1 MIEGSKGEKREPLL
15 SPLEIE
21 RSDDSDDRPA
31 TARDVEEA
39 DTRLNQLETQISHSS
54 NSSSGTATKHNQR
67 KVAPDINEPLSEEV
81 NNNVNRSTQ
90 TAKKKKKKRSKAEED
105 HRKRGHRFLCCC
117 DSKRAVIYLNL
128 IILLLNLFTF
138 IVTLI
143 KVDPSTEGYLR
154 VMIIRGSGLLVT
166 LCTIIGAYWYSH
178 GIVAVGLAFTCYLL
192 AMSTL
197 EVARYDWSPG
207 AYNEDPLIQVIFPL
221 VWNCLIFYADAVFIV
236 EVNDGT
242 ITPEN
247 YKRRERW
254 SCCCF
259 LWDSIV

>member
-1 MIEGSKGEKREPLL
+1 MIEGSKGDKREPLL

-21 RSDDSDDRPA
+21 RSDDSVDQPA
-31 TARDVEEA
+31 TAKDVEA
-39 DTRLNQLETQISHSS
+39 DARLDQLETQNSRSS
-54 NSSSGTATKHNQR
+54 GSGTATEQSQHTS
-67 KVAPDINEPLSEEV
+67 APLEEA
-81 NNNVNRSTQ
+81 NNGVDMPTQ
-90 TAKKKKKKRSKAEED
+90 TGSKKKKKRPKAED
-105 HRKRGHRFLCCC
+105 DYKKRGHRFLCCC

-138 IVTLI
+138 IITVT
-143 KVDPSTEGYLR
+143 KADPAMEGYTR
-154 VMIIRGSGLLVT
+154 VMVIRGSGLVVT
-166 LCTIIGAYWYSH
+166 LCTIVGAYWYSQ
-178 GIVAVGLAFTCYLL
+178 GIVGVGLAFTCYLL
-192 AMSTL
+192 SMSIL
-197 EVARYDWSPG
+197 EMVRYDWTPG
-207 AYNEDPLIQVIFPL
+207 AYNEDPLIQIIFPL

-236 EVNDGT
+236 EVSDGT

>member
-1 MIEGSKGEKREPLL
+1 MIEGSKGEPLL
-15 SPLEIE
+15 SPLEIG
-21 RSDDSDDRPA
+21 RSDDSDEQPA
-31 TARDVEEA
+31 TTKDLEEG
-39 DTRLNQLETQISHSS
+39 DTWLGRLETQ
-54 NSSSGTATKHNQR
+54 NSGSSGSGAATEHNQR
-67 KVAPDINEPLSEEV
+67 NVAPEYEPPSEEGGKKSV
-81 NNNVNRSTQ
+81 DISTQ
-90 TAKKKKKKRSKAEED
+90 TDSRKKKKRPKAEED

-138 IVTLI
+138 IVTVI
-143 KVDPSTEGYLR
+143 KADPAMEGYLR
-154 VMIIRGSGLLVT
+154 VMIIRGSGLVVT
-166 LCTIIGAYWYSH
+166 LCTILGAYWYSQ

-197 EVARYDWSPG
+197 EVVRYDWTPG
-207 AYNEDPLIQVIFPL
+207 AYNEDPLIQIIFPL

-236 EVNDGT
+236 EVSDGT